1 MSKSY
6 DNTIPLFA
14 PREVL
19 RKQIAGLITDSRAP
33 GEAKSTEG
41 SALFEIYQAFASD
54 AQTQAMREA
63 FAQGISW
70 AEAKNRL
77 FECLDAEIAPMRAS
91 YEALMAH
98 PERMED
104 ILQAGAAKARQLA
117 TPFMA
122 QLRGSVGLRRLQ
134 QPVDQASK
142 AAAKVSLP
150 QVKQYK
156 DKDGLFYVK
165 LVDGQGRQLL
175 QSLGFVHPREAA
187 QLAQGLQQGDTEAP
201 KLHAHRL
208 VPVDPALQSALQ
220 DALNTLRLQET
231 A

>member
-1 MSKSY
+1 M
-6 DNTIPLFA
+6 
-14 PREVL
+14 
-19 RKQIAGLITDSRAP
+19 
-33 GEAKSTEG
+33 
-41 SALFEIYQAFASD
+41 
-54 AQTQAMREA
+54 
-63 FAQGISW
+63 
-70 AEAKNRL
+70 
-77 FECLDAEIAPMRAS
+77 
-91 YEALMAH
+91 
-98 PERMED
+98 
-104 ILQAGAAKARQLA
+104 
-117 TPFMA
+117 
-122 QLRGSVGLRRLQ
+122 GLRRLQ

-165 LVDGQGRQLL
+165 LVDGQGQLLL
-175 QSLGFVHPREAA
+175 QSLGFVLPREAA

-201 KLHAHRL
+201 KRHAHRL